1 MDLELDQLQREIAKE
16 PRRSDLQTEKNKFR
30 VDVSG
35 AREGG
40 KQISRR
46 NP

>member
-1 MDLELDQLQREIAKE
+1 MDLEVDQLQREIAKE
-16 PRRSDLQTEKNKFR
+16 PRRFDLQTEENKFGEH
-30 VDVSG
+30 VSG